1 MFGCLNYHTVLLQL
15 LVQCM
20 YFISVLFQ
28 YCKDKVG
35 TKHDPS
41 QVPNEKFKTKKLAQI
56 PQEFFFQISSC
67 SNSDEP

>member
-41 QVPNEKFKTKKLAQI
+41 QVPNEKFKTVQEVSTDTTGILFPNFKL
-56 PQEFFFQISSC
+56 
-67 SNSDEP
+67 